1 MFLQTDSIKSA
12 AGTVAYGMMSYYK
25 GNESGQTPGLLPEPY
40 YWWEAGAMFGCL
52 IDYWHY
58 TGDDSY
64 NDVIMQGMQF
74 QVGPHND
81 FMPPNQT
88 FDMGND
94 DQAFWAMAALT
105 AAETNFQNP
114 PETEPSWLSLAQAV
128 FNEQIGRWDSDT
140 CGGGLRWQVFPAN
153 TGYDLKNS
161 ISNGGLFNIAARLAR
176 FTNDDLYAQ
185 WAAKIW
191 DWMAVIGLIDENYN
205 VFDNSE
211 ADRLNCTQLDRNQW
225 SYNAG
230 TMLMGASTLFNY
242 VSSPLS
248 HQNKQ
253 LTITSDQW
261 RSTLGEPHRRSH
273 EINRIRLLPRLG
285 RRYHERHLRRIQ
297 RLQRR
302 PKILQSLS
310 IPLDGSLNT
319 NGTFYL

>member
-1 MFLQTDSIKSA
+1 MFLQPDSIKSA

-25 GNESGQTPGLLPEPY
+25 GNESGQTPGLLPQPY

-52 IDYWHY
+52 VDYWHY

-64 NDVIMQGMQF
+64 NDVIMQGLQF

-114 PETEPSWLSLAQAV
+114 PETEPSWLALAQAV
-128 FNEQIGRWDSDT
+128 FNEQIGRWDTTT
-140 CGGGLRWQVFPAN
+140 CGGGLRWQVYPAN

-176 FTNDDLYAQ
+176 FTDDDLYAQ

-191 DWMAVIGLIDENYN
+191 DWMVAIGLIDENYN

-230 TMLMGASTLFNY
+230 TMLMGASTMFNY

-248 HQNKQ
+248 HRNKQ
-253 LTITSDQW
+253 TY
-261 RSTLGEPHRRSH
+261 
-273 EINRIRLLPRLG
+273 NYIRPMAIQSG
-285 RRYHERHLRRIQ
+285 RTA
-297 RLQRR
+297 
-302 PKILQSLS
+302 PPVS
-310 IPLDGSLNT
+310 
-319 NGTFYL
+319 